1 MSTGL
6 VVQKATYGS
15 TSGTPVDVTS
25 AVASKV
31 KDGILSFTVSPSSFG
46 IEDPAPGQL
55 KEAYVAYT
63 INGGRKNEII
73 KKDNDLIKIDAPPA
87 SVASGLQITKA
98 EYGYSGN
105 WTDVTNAVQDLM
117 KSDGSINIKV
127 GFKTLGLPDPN
138 PNKQKELR
146 VDYTINGA
154 ASSQSL
160 KDGETF
166 NLSAPAAEDTSGPNV
181 KDHTLSFVGLLF
193 RGLGI
198 FIIGL
203 FCFTSAFA
211 SVRFATEAI
220 GDNSAIWWIFFSLGL
235 FPLFGFL
242 WLPILVFIARLFVSS
257 DFVTAYTFVPKT
269 I

>member
-31 KDGILSFTVSPSSFG
+31 KDGVLSFTVSPSSFG

-63 INGGRKNEII
+63 INGGRKNEIT
-73 KKDNDLIKIDAPPA
+73 KKDNDLVKIDAPP
-87 SVASGLQITKA
+87 VREASGLQITKA

-117 KSDGSINIKV
+117 KSDGSINITV
-127 GFKTLGLPDPN
+127 GFKALGLPDPN

-146 VDYTINGA
+146 VDYSINGA
-154 ASSQSL
+154 TSSQSL

-166 NLSAPAAEDTSGPNV
+166 TLSAPAAEDTSGPSVN
-181 KDHTLSFVGLLF
+181 DQANSLFGLLLS
-193 RGLGI
+193 GLGL
-198 FIIGL
+198 FITAL

-235 FPLFGFL
+235 FPLFGFIG
-242 WLPILVFIARLFVSS
+242 LPFFVFIARLFVSS
-257 DFVTAYTFVPKT
+257 DFVTAYTFVSKT
-269 I
+269 T

>member
-6 VVQKATYGS
+6 TVHKALYSAGS
-15 TSGTPVDVTS
+15 TSVDVTS
-25 AVASKV
+25 AVSKKV
-31 KDGILSFTVSPSSFG
+31 KDGVLNFTVSPSSFG
-46 IEDPAPGQL
+46 IDDPAPGQMKTL
-55 KEAYVAYT
+55 DLVYT
-63 INGGRKNEII
+63 INDGSKNEMM
-73 KKDNDLIKIDAPPA
+73 KKDNDIVWIDAPPA
-87 SVASGLQITKA
+87 REASGLQIVKA
-98 EYGYSGN
+98 QYGYSGN
-105 WTDVTNAVQDLM
+105 FTDVTSALQDLM
-117 KSDGSINIKV
+117 KPDGSIDVKV
-127 GFKTLGLPDPN
+127 GFKELGLPDPN
-138 PNKQKELR
+138 PNKQKELQ
-146 VDYTINGA
+146 VEYTINGA
-154 ASSQSL
+154 PTVNNYT
-160 KDGETF
+160 DGQRF
-166 NLSAPAAEDTSGPNV
+166 RISAPPREDTSGPNV

-220 GDNSAIWWIFFSLGL
+220 SDNSAIWWIFFSLGL